1 MGDEQDLREVYARY
15 FFSLFDASHH
25 QDALGRREAHAH
37 LEDFLASHRGAF
49 FPEGGQAEPA

>member
-25 QDALGRREAHAH
+25 QDALGRREVQAH
-37 LEDFLASHRGAF
+37 LEEFLANYRGAF
-49 FPEGGQAEPA
+49 FPEGSHPEPV